1 MTADAAPTTTSITP
15 ASGTIASAVQR
26 VFAAVYSDGNSYA
39 DIKHVF
45 LLVNSAVSGSGACY
59 VHYNED
65 TNRLAVR
72 SGSTWKFTSTGPGSG
87 SPVSS
92 AQCSL
97 DPAVS
102 SVTRTG
108 DNLTVNYA
116 VTFTDAM
123 AGSQNL
129 YLYAKDGGNLT
140 SGWSDHGNLSVTAA
154 EPASASVLST
164 IEIDT
169 TGVPSAGVVDT
180 TYDALL
186 QADGGTVPYT
196 WSLTESSDQL
206 PPDLNLDPAT
216 GQITGVPTAAGI
228 YAIVISVT
236 DSTGAQ
242 AEASIDLIIEPSPLL
257 IATDSSMTAGV
268 AGADYSAVLEATG
281 GVPPYSWALFG
292 GIGRI
297 TNRPECRSP
306 PPAKSPAC
314 PQRRGRITSQ
324 SK

>member
-1 MTADAAPTTTSITP
+1 MLRALQRGHKQAGGEERIELEVHEHWAGIRFTRVERAVHGPGGVLGDPHRRQPDGELRGHVHGRDGGVTEPVPVRQGRWEPHFGLERSWEPNGDSRRGSHNNLDHA
-15 ASGTIASAVQR
+15 GQRHGVQR
-26 VFAAVYSDGNSYA
+26 VFAAVYSDGNGYA

-72 SGSTWKFTSTGPGSG
+72 SGSSWKFTSTGPGSG

-169 TGVPSAGVVDT
+169 TGVRPQ
-180 TYDALL
+180 AL
-186 QADGGTVPYT
+186 
-196 WSLTESSDQL
+196 
-206 PPDLNLDPAT
+206 
-216 GQITGVPTAAGI
+216 
-228 YAIVISVT
+228 
-236 DSTGAQ
+236 
-242 AEASIDLIIEPSPLL
+242 
-257 IATDSSMTAGV
+257 
-268 AGADYSAVLEATG
+268 
-281 GVPPYSWALFG
+281 
-292 GIGRI
+292 
-297 TNRPECRSP
+297 
-306 PPAKSPAC
+306 
-314 PQRRGRITSQ
+314 
-324 SK
+324 